1 MSTGIVKNV
10 ITKNQHD
17 YLRVSQ
23 HSCIACTIIVMVIIM
38 IKIVCFITVIT
49 ILFELFHQRTEQRLN
64 QNPLTPRAEN
74 TKIITI
80 ILSSHFHY
88 RHYPV
93 PQPPIIRYQSQTY
106 LYMSML
112 PIHRRMLECLIGN
125 SVAITVA
132 ALAGRLINDDRPG
145 GEGEGTSGHAC
156 ATSHLLIPN
165 AALTINAAQR
175 GTVVHIIQRRT
186 SVNTT
191 RSHRIARY
199 SLIFHARQV
208 NSSYNDTTTEY
219 FGRRVDGV
227 LCRKDKSQ

>member
-1 MSTGIVKNV
+1 
-10 ITKNQHD
+10 
-17 YLRVSQ
+17 
-23 HSCIACTIIVMVIIM
+23 M
-38 IKIVCFITVIT
+38 IKIVCFIRVIT

-64 QNPLTPRAEN
+64 QNPVDTAHGKYKN
-74 TKIITI
+74 KIITI

-88 RHYPV
+88 RRYPV
-93 PQPPIIRYQSQTY
+93 PLPPIIRYQSQTY

-145 GEGEGTSGHAC
+145 GEGTGGHAC

-175 GTVVHIIQRRT
+175 GTVVHIFQRRT

-191 RSHRIARY
+191 RSHR
-199 SLIFHARQV
+199 
-208 NSSYNDTTTEY
+208 T
-219 FGRRVDGV
+219 V
-227 LCRKDKSQ
+227 LAHFPRSASK